1 MTRMSKQGE
10 RRNVSPRRPTLKGVK
25 TGAKKEAKP
34 YKEHT
39 NSISTELKGC
49 VFIPKIKSV

>member
-10 RRNVSPRRPTLKGVK
+10 RRNVSPRRPSQKGVK
-25 TGAKKEAKP
+25 TGAKKEVAPFKA
-34 YKEHT
+34 HM
-39 NSISTELKGC
+39 NSISTELKGS